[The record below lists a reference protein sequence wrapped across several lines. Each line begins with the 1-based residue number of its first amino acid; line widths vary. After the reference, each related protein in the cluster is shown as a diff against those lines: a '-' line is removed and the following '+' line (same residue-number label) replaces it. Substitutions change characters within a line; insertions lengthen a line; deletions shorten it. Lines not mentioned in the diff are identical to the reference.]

1 MDSLK
6 NMNEAISY
14 IEVNLTGCIDMVKVA
29 QLAHCSEYHFKR
41 MFSFLADITL
51 SEYIRRRRLTLA
63 AFDLKKTGDKVIDIA
78 MRYGYSS
85 PDAFTRAF
93 HNIHGVTPT
102 EARNN
107 GSSLKAYPRMTF
119 QLSIQGGKEMNYRLE
134 QKEPFRIVGLK
145 ERVQLTSTGNN
156 PQIEAI
162 WESISEETYSLIEQL
177 SNVTPGGVINV
188 CTNYSEER
196 SSEGELDYYLAAATT
211 KPCPSHLS
219 ELHIPHFT
227 WAIFEIEGD
236 WAQIQMIWGQIYSE
250 WFPTSG
256 YEHAGGPEIL
266 ASPNGKSEIWI
277 PVVKTQHVK

>member
-6 NMNEAISY
+6 RMNEAISY
-14 IEVNLTGCIDMVKVA
+14 IEANLTESMDLAKVA

-63 AFDLKKTGDKVIDIA
+63 AFDLKHSNDKVIDIA
-78 MRYGYSS
+78 LRYGYSS

-93 HNIHGVTPT
+93 HSIHGVTPT
-102 EARNN
+102 DARNN

-119 QLSIQGGKEMNYRLE
+119 QLSIQGGTEMNYRLE
-134 QKEPFRIVGLK
+134 QKEAFRIVGLK
-145 ERVQLTSTGNN
+145 ERVQLAPTGDN
-156 PQIEAI
+156 PQIVKMVETT
-162 WESISEETYSLIEQL
+162 SDETYSLLEQL
-177 SNVTPGGVINV
+177 SNVSPSGVINV
-188 CTNYSEER
+188 CANYSEED

-211 KPCPSHLS
+211 KPCPPHLS
-219 ELHIPHFT
+219 ELHIPRYT

-236 WAQIQMIWGQIYSE
+236 WSQVQTAWGQIYSE

-266 ASPNGKSEIWI
+266 ASANEKSEIWI
-277 PVVKTQHVK
+277 PVIKK